1 MELIK
6 KQIHMNQWKG
16 NVTTQITLDD
26 DFIVPDTLDDMEQVM
41 LDTGEIQIETV
52 KNQGDKVAVK
62 GKLEFQVLYRKE
74 SGGLQTLG
82 GNIPFEEV
90 VNVQGLE
97 EKDYVGLNWMLED
110 LNTDMI
116 NSRKLGVQAII
127 TLQVR
132 VETLRDVEAAVDV
145 DMENNSRP
153 AGPACLTRTER
164 DRCRWRRLSARP
176 TRLPLLSGARIHT
189 GLRRNLALPEASPT

>member
-1 MELIK
+1 M
-6 KQIHMNQWKG
+6 
-16 NVTTQITLDD
+16 
-26 DFIVPDTLDDMEQVM
+26 
-41 LDTGEIQIETV
+41 
-52 KNQGDKVAVK
+52 AVK

-132 VETLRDVEAAVDV
+132 VETLRDVEALWMWTWKITAV
-145 DMENNSRP
+145 P
-153 AGPACLTRTER
+153 QGPACLTRTER

-176 TRLPLLSGARIHT
+176 TQLPLLSGARIHT
-189 GLRRNLALPEASPT
+189 GLRRN